1 MSSTNVS
8 WEDLKDGYTKQ
19 FIDRLMLASRVR
31 RNNCASSEALAAT
44 HNQVSQRLK
53 TDTSSASA
61 TSKKEWE
68 EKSVS
73 AWSERGVLIQ
83 DVKAKISKITGGAT
97 DGGGEDAARPAM
109 FLRPHTTLRNRPK
122 SSETSRLM

>member
-1 MSSTNVS
+1 LPPLT
-8 WEDLKDGYTKQ
+8 
-19 FIDRLMLASRVR
+19 IR
-31 RNNCASSEALAAT
+31 CP
-44 HNQVSQRLK
+44 QRLK

-97 DGGGEDAARPAM
+97 DGGGEDAAGTAGDV
-109 FLRPHTTLRNRPK
+109 
-122 SSETSRLM
+122 SETPYDLEEQAKIIGDFSAYVTIIDDAIKELS